1 MAINIEW
8 QRLPIQDDN
17 TADNTPLYPRIA
29 GNETVDFP
37 SLCEKVAKH
46 SSLTKGTIIN
56 AMTDMADIIAKLL
69 REGKAIDVDG
79 LGTFRLSI
87 GTETNVTLSTPL
99 RRRRVTVR
107 GVKFQPH
114 RTFMDAIGTPEF
126 HSMRHNTSP
135 VEISNDQL
143 QHILTEYFKTHDHIT
158 RSQFESLCH
167 LRRTTAY
174 TRLKEFVESGFLKKV
189 GTNRDTRYECS

>member
-8 QRLPIQDDN
+8 QRLPIQDDD
-17 TADNTPLYPRIA
+17 TIDNIPLYPRIA

-56 AMTDMADIIAKLL
+56 AMIDMADIIAKLL
-69 REGKAIDVDG
+69 RGGNTINLDG

-87 GTETNVTLSTPL
+87 GTETNVTPSTPL
-99 RRRRVTVR
+99 RHRRVTVR

-114 RTFMDAIGTPEF
+114 KTFMAAIGTPEF
-126 HSMRHNTSP
+126 RSTRHNTSH
-135 VEISNDQL
+135 VEISNAQL
-143 QHILTEYFKTHDHIT
+143 QHILTEFFKTHTYIT
-158 RSQFESLCH
+158 RSQFESLCQ
-167 LRRTTAY
+167 LKRTTAY

-189 GTNRDTRYECS
+189 GTNRDTRYECL